1 MSTTDSTECDRLKQA
16 AANMVAHPT
25 LSVKDA
31 MKLADFSVDEREDKT
46 LQQKVL
52 RCLPGKGKRRMKELT
67 SKGGEVGS
75 VVAFVDIEEGKNSD
89 VSPLTGDSTA
99 SLMGKN
105 GSRKPKSRRMTVA
118 QKQEQRASDFAE

>member
-52 RCLPGKGKRRMKELT
+52 RRLPGKGKCRMKELT
-67 SKGGEVGS
+67 SKGGEVRS
-75 VVAFVDIEEGKNSD
+75 VVAFVDIEKEKNSD
-89 VSPLTGDSTA
+89 VSPLTSNSMA

-105 GSRKPKSRRMTVA
+105 GS
-118 QKQEQRASDFAE
+118 